1 MKSGMNVEIKGFF
14 EELSS
19 GSPTPGGGGASAMI
33 GMVCGAL
40 CSMVGNLT
48 SGKKKYAEY
57 QEEIEGILEQAQ
69 EATDRLYQ
77 LIDED
82 ALAFAPLAK
91 AYGIPKDQADREEI
105 MEAALVVAAQV
116 PMEIVEEAYKLIPM
130 MEQLV
135 DKGSRLAISD
145 VAVAAAAC
153 EGALKGAVM
162 NVYINT
168 KLMKNREV
176 ATEMNEK
183 AQSLVADGITRCQLV
198 YGKITEQLLR

>member
-1 MKSGMNVEIKGFF
+1 MKSEMNKEIKDFF

-33 GMVCGAL
+33 GMVCSAL

-48 SGKKKYAEY
+48 SGKKKYAAY
-57 QEEIEGILEQAQ
+57 QSDIEEVLVQAKA
-69 EATDRLYQ
+69 ATERLYQ

-105 MEAALVVAAQV
+105 LEAALVVAARV
-116 PMEIVEEAYKLIPM
+116 PMEIVEEVYKLIPM

-153 EGALKGAVM
+153 ESALKGAVM

-176 ATEMNEK
+176 AIDMNE
-183 AQSLVADGITRCQLV
+183 
-198 YGKITEQLLR
+198 